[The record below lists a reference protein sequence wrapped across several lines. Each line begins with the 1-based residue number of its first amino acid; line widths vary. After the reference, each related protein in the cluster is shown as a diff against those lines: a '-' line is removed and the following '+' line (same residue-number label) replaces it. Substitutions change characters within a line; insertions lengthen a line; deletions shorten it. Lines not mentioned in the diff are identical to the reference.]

1 MKSGVNILIGF
12 AAVVLLGAM
21 MLTNPDYNSAIRPFV
36 TTVKPGETG
45 ETRLISGRFGNW
57 RSADRIQFSSYGTEM
72 IRDTDG
78 IFLVADFVL
87 SGTSE
92 STMLSATW
100 LGASKRRYRATSR
113 ISDVPGQ
120 IDQLWLQPGLDSKTF
135 AIFELP
141 PDEIEGG
148 SALLSLRLD
157 PPLDGTLL
165 LTPPDSPPVHEA
177 ILRLGP

>member
-1 MKSGVNILIGF
+1 
-12 AAVVLLGAM
+12 
-21 MLTNPDYNSAIRPFV
+21 
-36 TTVKPGETG
+36 
-45 ETRLISGRFGNW
+45 
-57 RSADRIQFSSYGTEM
+57 M

-78 IFLVADFVL
+78 VFLVADFIL
-87 SGTSE
+87 SGTRE

-100 LGASKRRYRATSR
+100 IGASKRHYRATSR
-113 ISDVPGQ
+113 ISDLPRQ

-141 PDEIEGG
+141 PDEIKGG

-165 LTPPDSPPVHEA
+165 LNPPDMPPVHEA